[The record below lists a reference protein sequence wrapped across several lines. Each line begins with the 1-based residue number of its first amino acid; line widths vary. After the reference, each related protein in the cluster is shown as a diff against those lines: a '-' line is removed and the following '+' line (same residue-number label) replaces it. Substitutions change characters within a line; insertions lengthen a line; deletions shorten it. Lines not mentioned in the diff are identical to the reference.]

1 MLVVFNP
8 QVRNDNMMFDCF
20 NDVLNYFEDYN
31 DCKTI
36 EDFDAETGY
45 QTYQVDKIDD
55 VLAQENGLSLMPNLK
70 NIQIKG
76 IKVLNKNTDEF
87 EFQKVELDIFSK
99 K

>member
-8 QVRNDNMMFDCF
+8 RVRNDNMQFKSF
-20 NDVLNYFEDYN
+20 SDVLEYFDDYN

-36 EDFDAETGY
+36 EEFDAETGY
-45 QTYQVDKIDD
+45 QTHEVTEIDD

-70 NIQIKG
+70 NIQATG
-76 IKVLNKNTDEF
+76 IKVLNRETDEF

>member
-8 QVRNDNMMFDCF
+8 QVRNDNMKFSSF
-20 NDVLNYFEDYN
+20 SEVVNYFEDYN

-36 EDFDAETGY
+36 EEFDKETGY
-45 QTYQVDKIDD
+45 QTHEVEKIDD

-70 NIQIKG
+70 NIQVKG
-76 IKVLNKNTDEF
+76 IKVLNKKTDEF
-87 EFQKVELDIFSK
+87 DFHKVDLDIFSK

>member
-1 MLVVFNP
+1 VD
-8 QVRNDNMMFDCF
+8 RG
-20 NDVLNYFEDYN
+20 
-31 DCKTI
+31 
-36 EDFDAETGY
+36 DFFIY
-45 QTYQVDKIDD
+45 IIWFIVYLSQTYQVDKIDD
-55 VLAQENGLSLMPNLK
+55 ELAQENGLSLMPNLK